1 MPLFSAAKTSN
12 NGLVRVRAMAGS
24 TAGLHQVGSTFKQKF
39 SNVHRNIGDSLD
51 PLLPEYFPVAWK
63 LGLSISLMLL
73 LGMAVLGSLIM
84 NSQLARM
91 QNQADEFGFTL
102 AQQLADTTR
111 EPLLAEDHFSINIVL
126 GNLMQSDSLYGAAL
140 FDRDN
145 HLLEQVGSLPADIL
159 PTANANMLRWQ
170 NDNELLT
177 TYFAPVRIN
186 ELTAGHAAISLSRAP
201 IDAARK
207 EAKQTIVTVTLVMSL
222 IAIIVAFFV
231 SRRLSRPIHDLLEAA
246 NALRGGNLEFRLAE
260 RRNDE
265 IGQLVEAYHN
275 MASGLLEKA
284 HVEKVLSRFVSP
296 TVAKN
301 MMADLQQVSL
311 GGREVEATVVFAD
324 IVGFTHL
331 SESIAPDAVAE
342 LLNAYFTA
350 ISIAATFYRG
360 TIDKYMGDC
369 AMIVFGVPEDDSE
382 HSYHGLCCAIMIQRL
397 VERLN
402 TLRRQRGLTTV
413 SFRIGIN
420 SGSMLA
426 GNLGSHDRM
435 QYTVVG
441 DSVNLASRL
450 SNMAGAGEI
459 VAAHEM
465 VTAPNIRSR
474 VRLHSSGAMRVRG
487 RTESVDTFI
496 VEGVHAHSETLME
509 QRIATFIS
517 QLMDA
522 PLSATK

>member
-1 MPLFSAAKTSN
+1 
-12 NGLVRVRAMAGS
+12 MAGS
-24 TAGLHQVGSTFKQKF
+24 TVGLHQVGSSIKQKL
-39 SNVHRNIGDSLD
+39 SNVRRNIGDSLG

-91 QNQADEFGFTL
+91 QSQADAFGFTL
-102 AQQLADTTR
+102 AQQLADATR

-126 GNLMQSDSLYGAAL
+126 GNLMQNDSLYGAAL
-140 FDRDN
+140 FDRN
-145 HLLEQVGSLPADIL
+145 NNLLEQVGSLPVDIF
-159 PTANANMLRWQ
+159 PSANGSNMLRWK
-170 NDNELLT
+170 NDSELLT
-177 TYFAPVRIN
+177 TYFSPVRIN

-207 EAKQTIVTVTLVMSL
+207 EARQTIVTVTLIMSL
-222 IAIIVAFFV
+222 IAIVVAFLV
-231 SRRLSRPIHDLLEAA
+231 SRRLSRPIHELLEAA

-275 MASGLLEKA
+275 MASGLLEKNQ
-284 HVEKVLSRFVSP
+284 VEKVLSRFVSP
-296 TVAKN
+296 SVAKN

-324 IVGFTHL
+324 IVGFTQL
-331 SESIAPDAVAE
+331 SENIAPDAVAE
-342 LLNAYFTA
+342 LLNAYFNA
-350 ISIAATFYRG
+350 ISMAATFYRG

-369 AMIVFGVPEDDSE
+369 AMIIFGVPEDDSE

-435 QYTVVG
+435 QYTVIG

-450 SNMAGAGEI
+450 SNMAGAGEV
-459 VAAHEM
+459 VAAHTM
-465 VTAPNIRSR
+465 VTAPNIRPR
-474 VRLHSSGAMRVRG
+474 VRLHQASAMHLRG
-487 RTESVDTFI
+487 RSELVDTF
-496 VEGVHAHSETLME
+496 VVDGVHAHSETLME

-517 QLMDA
+517 QLMDV
-522 PLSATK
+522 PLSAVK